1 MPHHKSAAKRVKTN
15 KRDQERNITVR
26 SEIKTLVKKVTQEPT
41 NSTLMRTTVSKLDQA
56 VRRGVLA
63 KAVANRR
70 KSRLA
75 RMANRA
81 TKAP

>member
-15 KRDQERNITVR
+15 LRDQQRNITVR
-26 SEIKTLVKKVTQEPT
+26 SELKTLVKKITQEPA
-41 NSTLMRTTVSKLDQA
+41 NKSLMNTTVSKLDQA
-56 VRRGVLA
+56 VRRGVIA

-81 TKAP
+81 TKAS